1 MMGTLLTFDVAVP
14 TAVAADAGRNH
25 RSGSHHLRH
34 KAVQAIRLLTR
45 NAQQGKG
52 PQLGTLDTP
61 VDVHVQQRCTTRHR
75 RDPDN
80 VSGPGK
86 AILDEL
92 VAVGRL
98 PDDSWR
104 HVGAVTYSIVVGCDD
119 VEDGCHV
126 YRVWVDAAD
135 REVAA

>member
-52 PQLGTLDTP
+52 RQLGPLDTP

-104 HVGAVTYSIVVGCDD
+104 HGTEAYRKPDLDKLIRSTLDGLADGGMLPGDD
-119 VEDGCHV
+119 Q
-126 YRVWVDAAD
+126 RV
-135 REVAA
+135 